1 MVTTAH
7 GEIASKIK
15 VNFSEDYVAHKIAHA
30 VAGCAA
36 AAAANQGK
44 CRDGAIGAAVGEM
57 VGEAMLGERDVNT
70 LSANERQKII
80 GYSQI
85 IAGSTVALVKG
96 DVNMAANAAAV
107 AVEKNVLNF
116 ASTSTNAKKHQPK
129 QPDKSAL
136 EKLIQ
141 AIAPAH
147 TAGAIVNPQDKDA
160 ALWISKIRNG
170 ITGPIVITSY
180 GVYAAGW
187 GTPLIGSAGKLAVT
201 ACMGNPS
208 GCTVMVTQAAE
219 AGAGLATGA
228 VTVSNSWEG
237 AVGSLAKA
245 KAAKQAVSAQTVKK
259 LDDLMY
265 ESQHIGAV
273 NTRINIANNITR
285 YTPMRQT
292 GQPVSAGFEHV
303 LEGHFY
309 RPIAN
314 NRSIFTISPNE
325 LKDILQSNK
334 VVSSSV
340 HMTADG
346 LYMRTVD
353 VRRIIGTTS
362 IKEGGK
368 PTSVIK
374 VFTDKAGNLITAY
387 PVKGN

>member
-1 MVTTAH
+1 
-7 GEIASKIK
+7 
-15 VNFSEDYVAHKIAHA
+15 
-30 VAGCAA
+30 
-36 AAAANQGK
+36 
-44 CRDGAIGAAVGEM
+44 
-57 VGEAMLGERDVNT
+57 MLNT
-70 LSANERQKII
+70 
-80 GYSQI
+80 
-85 IAGSTVALVKG
+85 
-96 DVNMAANAAAV
+96 
-107 AVEKNVLNF
+107 
-116 ASTSTNAKKHQPK
+116 
-129 QPDKSAL
+129 
-136 EKLIQ
+136 
-141 AIAPAH
+141 
-147 TAGAIVNPQDKDA
+147 
-160 ALWISKIRNG
+160 
-170 ITGPIVITSY
+170 
-180 GVYAAGW
+180 
-187 GTPLIGSAGKLAVT
+187 
-201 ACMGNPS
+201 
-208 GCTVMVTQAAE
+208 
-219 AGAGLATGA
+219 
-228 VTVSNSWEG
+228 
-237 AVGSLAKA
+237 VGSLAKA